1 MKNWK
6 KYALASASVLTL
18 GATLAAC
25 GNLTGDNQKSSK
37 SEDGKT
43 VIKMYQIGDKPDNLD
58 TLLENANKIIE
69 EKAGVNRWQQCSTK
83 SRHGRAWCDRGEYS
97 EARQQNCRERWLGKP
112 IIECD

>member
-69 EKAGVNRWQQCSTK
+69 EKAGVKLDIR
-83 SRHGRAWCDRGEYS
+83 Y
-97 EARQQNCRERWLGKP
+97 LGWGDYDKKMRS
-112 IIECD
+112 